1 MENYLMGHQKLI
13 FNQTSDDVLQELS
26 WGFRAFYVLVWTRFD
41 TLSFCCWMGDK
52 INSCHLY
59 GIDGEMCGLADYWSY
74 HDNQEIFSSKTTL
87 WFFIWFFIFC
97 HRVCVTAC
105 GWLPVFGCDVCTCY
119 PFPGIRTRGATLTKQ
134 TCRGRCVTE
143 RPHVKPDPLF
153 AGEAKQAV
161 LTIHS
166 DVIWENLISGC
177 GGGGMLLSLTEV
189 SQPHT
194 ARTPCLTTEQG
205 HCQLQYI
212 ISLFC
217 YLWEIKGDIRD
228 WGQQCR
234 NQCWK
239 SGEN

>member
-1 MENYLMGHQKLI
+1 MYCRSLAEVSEPFMYLCGPIILLLNGGQDKQLPSLRDRWWNVWFGWLLKLPWQPGNI
-13 FNQTSDDVLQELS
+13 FIKDYIVVFHLVLYFLPQSL
-26 WGFRAFYVLVWTRFD
+26 
-41 TLSFCCWMGDK
+41 C
-52 INSCHLY
+52 N
-59 GIDGEMCGLADYWSY
+59 
-74 HDNQEIFSSKTTL
+74 
-87 WFFIWFFIFC
+87 
-97 HRVCVTAC
+97 CVC

-119 PFPGIRTRGATLTKQ
+119 PFPGFCTRGATLTKQ

-177 GGGGMLLSLTEV
+177 GGGGMLLSLTKV

-212 ISLFC
+212 ISLLC
-217 YLWEIKGDIRD
+217 HLWEMKGDIRD

-234 NQCWK
+234 N
-239 SGEN
+239 